1 MSPLL
6 TFHTHAKINLYLDVI
21 DRREDGFNNIETI
34 FQTVSLSDRLTF
46 APADAL
52 TLDCDHAALAAEP
65 DNLVLKA
72 GRALLARAGIVRG
85 AKITLE
91 KRIPIA
97 AGLAGGSGD
106 AAAALAG
113 LNALWGLGYD
123 DATLAEIGATLGS
136 DIPYCLRGGTAL
148 ATGRGEAITPLPE
161 LPRTWLVLV
170 HPPIG
175 VSAAWV
181 YRHPKLERSTE
192 TRVDGQTLQFTRA
205 LKALAAGDL
214 PAVIFNRMEGV
225 VFAEHPQFAAWKDR
239 LLGLGCTAA
248 AMSGSGS
255 TLFGLCSGEAQARAV
270 AEGFAEAPATVVHTV
285 AQGVAPGA

>member
-6 TFHTHAKINLYLDVI
+6 TFHTHAKINLYLDVL
-21 DRREDGFNNIETI
+21 DRRDDGFNNIETI

-72 GRALLARAGIVRG
+72 GRALLAHAGISRG
-85 AKITLE
+85 AKITLQ

-106 AAAALAG
+106 AAAALTG
-113 LNALWGLGYD
+113 LNALWSLGYD
-123 DATLAEIGATLGS
+123 DATLAQIAATLGS

-148 ATGRGEAITPLPE
+148 ATGRGEVITPLPE

-170 HPPIG
+170 HPLIG

-181 YRHPKLERSTE
+181 YRHPKLGRSTE
-192 TRVDGQTLQFTRA
+192 TRVDGQTPQFTRA
-205 LKALAAGDL
+205 LAALAAGNL
-214 PAVIFNRMEGV
+214 AEVIFNRMEGV
-225 VFAEHPQFAAWKDR
+225 VFAEHPQLATWKER
-239 LLGLGCTAA
+239 LLALGCTAA

-255 TLFGLCSGEAQARAV
+255 TLFGLCSGEAEARAI
-270 AEGFAEAPATVVHTV
+270 AADFREAPVTVVRTV
-285 AQGVAPGA
+285 GQGITPGN